1 MKKTNEKINEWKP
14 SFVDAPA
21 SPYFKD
27 KAWEFACYLM
37 EFSGYTQT
45 RKLGL
50 DELEGYDDY
59 DQALTWY
66 IEIKKILT
74 SSDLPESFLEA
85 CLAKARCLLFE
96 VNGAELKDEDI
107 KREEATEEVTTEEP
121 KTFKVGGK
129 AVDGIGTTETV
140 VKVTKC
146 FVWIT
151 FHGNEEIL
159 IKRKIRRDSKGNE
172 YIECQKSGYS
182 CKAA

>member
-14 SFVDAPA
+14 SFAGTPA

-27 KAWEFACYLM
+27 KAWEFSCYLM

-50 DELEGYDDY
+50 DELMTDCYE
-59 DQALTWY
+59 QASAWY
-66 IEIKKILT
+66 GEIEKVLK
-74 SSDLPESFLEA
+74 SSDLPQRLLDA
-85 CLAKARCLLFE
+85 CLIKAKAL
-96 VNGAELKDEDI
+96 LKDATGVTL
-107 KREEATEEVTTEEP
+107 KEEAAEEIITEEPTTEEP